1 MPDQG
6 TAPTSVND
14 NEIEASVRANRYA
27 RSVLDPAN
35 SPELVRKRYLANA
48 GQYFFRDRDN
58 ALAFE
63 DKGARIAT
71 RTEDPVVAASMIEVA
86 VAKGWKELKVTGSE
100 SFRRSVWLEAEK
112 RGMAIRGYEPKPQDE
127 LLLQEMKAQSP
138 RTVSVQ
144 QLGPARAR
152 TFTEQTPDEAL
163 RIYPELQKAYAGR
176 ASIYL
181 WIDANIP
188 DPQKQIELRAAI
200 DRGMAERLTKGE
212 IPSVVVL
219 PEPKVLAPEQVN
231 AIHKQAIVMGA
242 VAKARG
248 QSPKSVRIVIAAAER
263 FGRYLSEKG
272 VWIPEPMIYDRYA
285 PPRTNPSL
293 TRDESGKPKIRR
305 QQKIQVRR

>member
-1 MPDQG
+1 MPDQD
-6 TAPTSVND
+6 TPPRVND
-14 NEIEASVRANRYA
+14 NEIEASIRANRYA

-35 SPELVRKRYLANA
+35 SPELVRKRYLAEA
-48 GQYFFRDRDN
+48 GQYFFRDRNN

-63 DKGARIAT
+63 DKGPRIAT
-71 RTEDPVVAASMIEVA
+71 LTEDPVVVASMVELA

-138 RTVSVQ
+138 RTVSVH
-144 QLGPARAR
+144 QLGPDRAR
-152 TFTEQTPDEAL
+152 TFTEQTQDEAL
-163 RIYPELQKAYAGR
+163 KIYPELQKAYAGR
-176 ASIYL
+176 ASIYQ

-188 DPQKQIELRAAI
+188 DPQKQIELRAEI

-219 PEPKVLAPEQVN
+219 PEPKVLAPGQVN

>member
-1 MPDQG
+1 MPDQD
-6 TAPTSVND
+6 TPSHVND
-14 NEIEASVRANRYA
+14 NEIEASRRANRYA

-35 SPELVRKRYLANA
+35 SPELVRKRYLAEA
-48 GQYFFRDRDN
+48 GQYFFRDRNN

-63 DKGARIAT
+63 DKGPRIAT
-71 RTEDPVVAASMIEVA
+71 RTEDPVVAASMVELA

-100 SFRRSVWLEAEK
+100 SFRRAVWLEAAK

-138 RTVSVQ
+138 RTVSVH
-144 QLGPARAR
+144 QLGPDRAR
-152 TFTEQTPDEAL
+152 TFTEQTQDEAL

-176 ASIYL
+176 ASIYQ

-188 DPQKQIELRAAI
+188 DPQKQIELRAEI
-200 DRGMAERLTKGE
+200 DRSMAERLTKGE

-219 PEPKVLAPEQVN
+219 PEPKVLAPGQVN

>member
-1 MPDQG
+1 MPDQD
-6 TAPTSVND
+6 TPSRVND
-14 NEIEASVRANRYA
+14 NEIEASRRANRYA

-35 SPELVRKRYLANA
+35 SPELVRKRYLAEA
-48 GQYFFRDRDN
+48 GQYFFRDRNN

-71 RTEDPVVAASMIEVA
+71 QTEDPVVAASMVELA

-100 SFRRSVWLEAEK
+100 SFRRSVWLEAAK

-138 RTVSVQ
+138 RTVSVH
-144 QLGPARAR
+144 QLGPDRAR
-152 TFTEQTPDEAL
+152 TFTEQTQDEAL

-176 ASIYL
+176 ASIYQ

-188 DPQKQIELRAAI
+188 DPKKKVELRDAI

-219 PEPKVLAPEQVN
+219 PEPKILAPGQAN

-248 QSPKSVRIVIAAAER
+248 QTPKSVRIIIAAADR
-263 FGRYLSEKG
+263 FGRHLSEKG

-285 PPRTNPSL
+285 PLRTNASL
-293 TRDESGKPKIRR
+293 TRDESGKPEIRR
-305 QQKIQVRR
+305 QPKIQVRR

>member
-1 MPDQG
+1 MPDQDK
-6 TAPTSVND
+6 PSRVND
-14 NEIEASVRANRYA
+14 NEIEASRQANLYA

-35 SPELVRKRYLANA
+35 SPELVRKRYLAEA
-48 GQYFFRDRDN
+48 GQYFFRDRNN

-71 RTEDPVVAASMIEVA
+71 RTEDSVVAASMVEVA

-100 SFRRSVWLEAEK
+100 SFRRSVWLEAAK

-138 RTVSVQ
+138 RTVSVH
-144 QLGPARAR
+144 QLGPDRAR
-152 TFTEQTPDEAL
+152 TFTEQTQDEAL

-176 ASIYL
+176 ASIYQ

-188 DPQKQIELRAAI
+188 DPQKQIELRAEI

-219 PEPKVLAPEQVN
+219 PEPKVLAPGQVN

>member
-1 MPDQG
+1 MPDRDS
-6 TAPTSVND
+6 APTRVND
-14 NEIEASVRANRYA
+14 NGIESTIRDRYA

-35 SPELVRKRYLANA
+35 SPELVRKRYLAEA
-48 GQYFFRDRDN
+48 GQYYFRDRNN

-71 RTEDPVVAASMIEVA
+71 RNEDPVVAASMIELA
-86 VAKGWKELKVTGSE
+86 IAKGWKELKVSGSE
-100 SFRRSVWLEAEK
+100 SFRRSVWLEASR
-112 RGMAIRGYEPKPQDE
+112 RGLAVRGYEPKPQDE
-127 LLLQEMKAQSP
+127 LQLQEMKVLARKP
-138 RTVSVQ
+138 APTQ
-144 QLGPARAR
+144 QIGPERAKA
-152 TFTEQTPDEAL
+152 FTEQTQEDAL
-163 RIYPELQKAYAGR
+163 KSYPELQKAYAGR
-176 ASIYL
+176 SAIYQ
-181 WIDANIP
+181 WIDTNIP
-188 DPQKQIELRAAI
+188 DPKKQIELKATI

-219 PEPKVLAPEQVN
+219 PESRALEPSQAS

-285 PPRTNPSL
+285 PPRTNSSL
-293 TRDESGKPKIRR
+293 TRDESGKPQIRR
-305 QQKIQVRR
+305 QPKIQVRR

>member
-100 SFRRSVWLEAEK
+100 SFRRSVWLEAAK
-112 RGMAIRGYEPKPQDE
+112 RGMAVRGYEPKPQDE
-127 LLLQEMKAQSP
+127 LQLREIMTIYPRTALLQK
-138 RTVSVQ
+138 V
-144 QLGPARAR
+144 GPERARA
-152 TFTEQTPDEAL
+152 FTEQTQEEA
-163 RIYPELQKAYAGR
+163 IKTYPELQKAYAGR
-176 ASIYL
+176 ASIHQ
-181 WIDANIP
+181 WIDTNIP
-188 DPQKQIELRAAI
+188 DLKKQIELKAAI
-200 DRGMAERLTKGE
+200 DRGMTERLAKGE
-212 IPSVVVL
+212 VPSVVVL
-219 PEPKVLAPEQVN
+219 PDSNAINPEQAR
-231 AIHKQAIVMGA
+231 AIRKQAVVMGA
-242 VAKARG
+242 VARAHG
-248 QSPKSVRIVIAAAER
+248 ASPEKVQIVIAAAER
-263 FGRYLSEKG
+263 VGRHLNRKG
-272 VWIPEPMIYDRYA
+272 TWIPEPLLYDRNV
-285 PPRTNPSL
+285 PPRTNPL
-293 TRDESGKPKIRR
+293 KTRDESGKPEIQR
-305 QQKIQVRR
+305 QPKIQVRR

>member
-1 MPDQG
+1 MPDQD
-6 TAPTSVND
+6 TPSRVND
-14 NEIEASVRANRYA
+14 NEIEASIRANRYA
-27 RSVLDPAN
+27 RSVLDPAD
-35 SPELVRKRYLANA
+35 SPEVVRKRYMAEG

-71 RTEDPVVAASMIEVA
+71 RTEDPVVAASMVELA

-100 SFRRSVWLEAEK
+100 SFRRSVWLEAAQ

-127 LLLQEMKAQSP
+127 LQLQEMKAQSP
-138 RTVSVQ
+138 RTVSVH
-144 QLGPARAR
+144 QLGPERARA
-152 TFTEQTPDEAL
+152 FTEQTQDEAL
-163 RIYPELQKAYAGR
+163 KIYPELQKAYAGR
-176 ASIYL
+176 ASIYQ
-181 WIDANIP
+181 WIDTNIP
-188 DPQKQIELRAAI
+188 DPKKQVELRVAI

-219 PEPKVLAPEQVN
+219 PGPKALEPGQEK

-272 VWIPEPMIYDRYA
+272 VWIPEPMMYDRYA
-285 PPRTNPSL
+285 SPRTNPSL
-293 TRDESGKPKIRR
+293 ISEEPGKPEIRR
-305 QQKIQVRR
+305 RPKLQVRR

>member
-1 MPDQG
+1 MPDQD
-6 TAPTSVND
+6 TPSRVND
-14 NEIEASVRANRYA
+14 NEIEASRRANRYA

-35 SPELVRKRYLANA
+35 SPELVRKRYLAEA
-48 GQYFFRDRDN
+48 GQYFFRDRNN

-63 DKGARIAT
+63 DKGPRIST
-71 RTEDPVVAASMIEVA
+71 RTEDPVVAESMVELA
-86 VAKGWKELKVTGSE
+86 VAKGGKELKVTGSE
-100 SFRRSVWLEAEK
+100 SFRRAVWLEAAK

-138 RTVSVQ
+138 RTVSVH
-144 QLGPARAR
+144 QLGPDRAR
-152 TFTEQTPDEAL
+152 TFTEQTQDEAL
-163 RIYPELQKAYAGR
+163 KIYPELQKAYAGR
-176 ASIYL
+176 ASIYQ
-181 WIDANIP
+181 WIGTNIP
-188 DPQKQIELRAAI
+188 DPKKQVELRAAI

-219 PEPKVLAPEQVN
+219 PEPKVIAPGQVN

-242 VAKARG
+242 IARARG

-285 PPRTNPSL
+285 PPRTNLSL

>member
-1 MPDQG
+1 MPDQS

-27 RSVLDPAN
+27 RSVLDPEN

-71 RTEDPVVAASMIEVA
+71 RTEDPVVAASMVEVA

-100 SFRRSVWLEAEK
+100 SFRRSVWLEAAK
-112 RGMAIRGYEPKPQDE
+112 RGMAVRGYDQKPQDE
-127 LLLQEMKAQSP
+127 LQLQEMKAQSP
-138 RTVSVQ
+138 RTVSVH
-144 QLGPARAR
+144 QLGQERAR
-152 TFTEQTPDEAL
+152 VFTEQTQDEAL
-163 RIYPELQKAYAGR
+163 KIYPELHKAYVGR
-176 ASIYL
+176 ASIYQ
-181 WIDANIP
+181 WIDTNIP
-188 DPQKQIELRAAI
+188 DPKKQAELRVAI
-200 DRGMAERLTKGE
+200 DRGMAERIAKGE

-219 PEPKVLAPEQVN
+219 PDPKVLAPGQAN

-242 VAKARG
+242 VARARG

-263 FGRYLSEKG
+263 FGQYLSEKG

-285 PPRTNPSL
+285 SLRTKPSL
-293 TRDESGKPKIRR
+293 TSEEPEKPEIRR
-305 QQKIQVRR
+305 QPKIQVRR